1 MLDKYPEISPY
12 AYCAWNPLKYIDPD
26 GKWIETAWDVANVVM
41 GVESFV
47 SNIHQGNVAGAVV
60 DGVGVVLDAVAT
72 VLPVAPGGAGTAI
85 KTLRA
90 ADKVSSV
97 IPKTRNATKY
107 NYRRALQD
115 ATGKIGKGYEAHHT
129 LPQKYR
135 DQFEKLGINI
145 DNPGNVVWRKT
156 ENHRAGNAKHTKA
169 WEKFWNKEREENKA
183 ITVDDI
189 YKFRDELEN
198 NLWGNQYDIPLE

>member
-1 MLDKYPEISPY
+1 M
-12 AYCAWNPLKYIDPD
+12 DPD
-26 GKWIETAWDVANVVM
+26 GRWIESLWDAVNVAM

-47 SNIHQGNVAGAVV
+47 SNIHEGNVSDALV
-60 DGVGVVLDAVAT
+60 DGVGIALDAIASI
-72 VLPVAPGGAGTAI
+72 LPVVPGGASTTI
-85 KTLRA
+85 KAVRT
-90 ADKVSSV
+90 ADKLSSV

-107 NYRRALQD
+107 NYRRVLQEV
-115 ATGKIGKGYEAHHT
+115 TGKIGKGYEAHHT
-129 LPQKYR
+129 LPQKHR

-145 DNPGNVVWRKT
+145 DDPGNVVWRKT

-169 WEKFWNKEREENKA
+169 WDEFWNKEREENKA

-198 NLWGNQYDIPLE
+198 NLWGNQYDIPME